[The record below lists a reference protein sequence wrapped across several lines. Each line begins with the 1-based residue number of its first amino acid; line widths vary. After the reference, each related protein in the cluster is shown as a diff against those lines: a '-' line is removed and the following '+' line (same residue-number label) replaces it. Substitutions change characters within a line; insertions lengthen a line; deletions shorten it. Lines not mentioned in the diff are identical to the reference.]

1 MATTTLDYLLPV
13 LRMRLGDND
22 STRYTDEWLVSSMIA
37 AVSDLERWWG
47 SKYFADS
54 TLLTVERNEIYTS
67 FVTEEPPVI
76 QTYDE
81 YIIVLMASI
90 IVKSGQ
96 LENMSWSLGRWQDA
110 EISVSNIAGGDAK
123 KFGVTNDLA
132 ELMSILKPPIKRL
145 FKATRNSVP
154 EA

>member
-22 STRYTDEWLVSSMIA
+22 STRYTDDWLITAMMA

-54 TLLTVERNEIYTS
+54 TLLTVERNELYTS

-81 YIIVLMASI
+81 YVIVLMSSI

-96 LENMSWSLGRWQDA
+96 LENMSWSLG
-110 EISVSNIAGGDAK
+110 GDAK
-123 KFGVTNDLA
+123 KFGITNDLA

-145 FKATRNSVP
+145 FSATRTSVP